1 MITKAKFLS
10 IFALVLA
17 GLMLTSV
24 SGFAAQK
31 NDYEK
36 IPIYIEGEPLDG
48 ANALLINEITYMPL
62 RKLAET
68 VRPDSKIT
76 YNDKTKTATVSY
88 GSTKITVT
96 TGLRYI
102 SVNGRYF
109 YGKSPVQNV
118 NGSLYVP
125 IRPLA
130 KALGFD
136 VEWNAAT
143 RSVNLVRES
152 WTVTD
157 AESFYNADELYW
169 LSRIIEAEAGG
180 EILEGKIAVG
190 NVVLNR
196 VADKR
201 YPNTI
206 YGVIFDFK
214 NGIQFTPA
222 YTGTIYNTP
231 SAESIAAAKMCLE
244 GYEIIDGVLFFFNPR
259 IATSN
264 WISKNRPFAG
274 SIGLHDFYY

>member
-1 MITKAKFLS
+1 MMMPMSA
-10 IFALVLA
+10 FA
-17 GLMLTSV
+17 T
-24 SGFAAQK
+24 QK
-31 NDYEK
+31 TDYEQ
-36 IPIYIEGEPLDG
+36 IPLSLEGKEIISG
-48 ANALLINEITYMPL
+48 EALLIDSITYVPL
-62 RKLAET
+62 RRLSESAKNCT
-68 VRPDSKIT
+68 IKYDDR
-76 YNDKTKTATVSY
+76 TKTATVKY
-88 GSTKITVT
+88 DGLTITVT
-96 TGLRYI
+96 TGKRYI

-109 YGKSPVQNV
+109 YGIGEVKNI

-136 VEWNAAT
+136 VKWDAAT

-152 WTVTD
+152 WTIAD

-259 IATSN
+259 IATTN

-274 SIGLHDFYY
+274 RIGLHDFYY